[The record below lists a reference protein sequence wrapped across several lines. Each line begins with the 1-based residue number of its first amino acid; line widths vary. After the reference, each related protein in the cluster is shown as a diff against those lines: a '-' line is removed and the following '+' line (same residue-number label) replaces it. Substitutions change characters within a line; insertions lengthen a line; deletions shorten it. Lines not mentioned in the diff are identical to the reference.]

1 MMQDFKYWLYP
12 ILYKWV
18 VMLLMA
24 TYRVEYIGRESVER
38 LKSNAE
44 SWIFATWHENVVVS
58 QWAERNQG
66 LVMMSS
72 DSKDGEFSAR
82 VMARLG
88 NLPIRGSSS
97 RGGMKAA
104 RAVIQA
110 LKSGSSAGMTPDG
123 PRGPA
128 RKVKPGML
136 FISAV
141 SQCPILPYHVVSDR
155 YWTLNSWDKQ
165 RIPKPFS
172 RVVISIGEP
181 LRIDRERFKQ
191 DEANLLAGVEEM
203 MQKNVERA
211 EEAIS
216 A

>member
-1 MMQDFKYWLYP
+1 MMQDFKFWFYP

-24 TYRVEYIGRESVER
+24 TYRVEYIGREQVDR

-44 SWIFATWHENVVVS
+44 GWIYSSWHENVVVS

-82 VMARLG
+82 VMVRMG
-88 NLPIRGSSS
+88 NFPVRGSSS
-97 RGGMKAA
+97 HGGMKAA

-128 RKVKPGML
+128 RKAKPGML

-141 SQCPILPYHVVSDR
+141 SNCPIIPYHVVSDR
-155 YWTLNSWDKQ
+155 YWSLTSWDKQ

-172 RVVISIGEP
+172 RVIICIGEP
-181 LRIDRERFKQ
+181 LRIDKQRFKQ
-191 DEANLLAGVEEM
+191 DEAGLIVEVEEA
-203 MQKNVERA
+203 MQQNVERA